1 MGEIQKLAH
10 LSHIFRATEE
20 DSILN
25 LRLPVRLQTSYGC
38 RFPQL
43 LTKRL
48 LELGLRASTEE
59 RQDGL
64 GA

>member
-1 MGEIQKLAH
+1 
-10 LSHIFRATEE
+10 
-20 DSILN
+20 
-25 LRLPVRLQTSYGC
+25 LRVPTSYGC

-48 LELGLRASTEE
+48 LELALRAATEE
-59 RQDGL
+59 GQDGL